1 MSLPNQEDRDLKN
14 RHKARMQRKK
24 AVVDE
29 KIATAHLQRGLFL
42 IHTGNGK
49 GKSTAAFGLLARAL
63 GHGLKAVVVQFIKSR
78 SDTGEEA
85 FFRALPNVANH
96 LSWHVMGDG
105 FTWETQNAE
114 QDKKTA
120 QAAWALVKQ
129 ALQDPEINLIILDEF
144 TYTLKYQWLE
154 IEEVVAAIQNRPT
167 MQHLVVTGRGAPAGL
182 IEIADTVSEIAL
194 VKHAFHNGVQAM
206 PGIEF

>member
-1 MSLPNQEDRDLKN
+1 VSTSNPEDR
-14 RHKARMQRKK
+14 HKMRMQRKK
-24 AVVDE
+24 AVVDSN
-29 KIATAHLQRGLFL
+29 IAAAHLQRGLFL

-63 GHGLKAVVVQFIKSR
+63 GHGMKAVVVQFIKSR

-85 FFRALPNVANH
+85 FFKTAPNVT
-96 LSWHVMGDG
+96 WHVMGDG
-105 FTWETQNAE
+105 FTWETQDAE

-120 QAAWALVKQ
+120 LVAWTLVKQ
-129 ALQDPEINLIILDEF
+129 ALQDTSVDLVILDEF

-154 IEEVVAAIQNRPT
+154 IDEVITAIKNRPV
-167 MQHLVVTGRGAPAGL
+167 MQHLVVTGRAAPTVL
-182 IEIADTVSEIAL
+182 VELADTVSEINL
-194 VKHAFHNGVQAM
+194 IKHAFQAGVQAM